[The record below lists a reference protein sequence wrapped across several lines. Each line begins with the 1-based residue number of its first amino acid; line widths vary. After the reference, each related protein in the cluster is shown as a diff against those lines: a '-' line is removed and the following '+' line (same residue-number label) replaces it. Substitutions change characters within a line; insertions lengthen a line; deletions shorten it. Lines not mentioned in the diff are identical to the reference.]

1 MPLTHSAQRRNGL
14 HLSSPGGGSGS
25 QPRAAARAHSA
36 TRIFPVLSVLVI
48 FSSEA
53 LTNTPYRDTGQ
64 RRPGG
69 LGAFSVTGARG
80 RGEFLAGMRPPL
92 QSCWN
97 G

>member
-14 HLSSPGGGSGS
+14 RLSSPGGGSGS
-25 QPRAAARAHSA
+25 QPRAAARARSA
-36 TRIFPVLSVLVI
+36 AHVFPVLSVLVI

-80 RGEFLAGMRPPL
+80 CGEFLAGMQPPL
-92 QSCWN
+92 RSCWN

>member
-1 MPLTHSAQRRNGL
+1 MGGRRAYPDAFNAQRTAQERS
-14 HLSSPGGGSGS
+14 LSFLLAGARGARS
-25 QPRAAARAHSA
+25 AARV
-36 TRIFPVLSVLVI
+36 FPVLSVLVI

-92 QSCWN
+92 RSCWN

>member
-1 MPLTHSAQRRNGL
+1 MPLTHSAGTV
-14 HLSSPGGGSGS
+14 SSFLPAG
-25 QPRAAARAHSA
+25 ARGANSA

-48 FSSEA
+48 CSSEA

-80 RGEFLAGMRPPL
+80 CGEFLAGMRPPL
-92 QSCWN
+92 RSCWN

>member
-14 HLSSPGGGSGS
+14 RLSSRRGLGEPT
-25 QPRAAARAHSA
+25 AHV
-36 TRIFPVLSVLVI
+36 FPVLSVLVI

-92 QSCWN
+92 RSCWN

>member
-14 HLSSPGGGSGS
+14 VFPPGGGSGS
-25 QPRAAARAHSA
+25 QPRAAARARSTAHV
-36 TRIFPVLSVLVI
+36 FPVLSVLVI

-69 LGAFSVTGARG
+69 LGAFSVTGARA

-92 QSCWN
+92 RSCWN